1 MLHRIITRLA
11 SALLVAGLLAAPATA
26 GAKAHHKKRHVAR
39 HQVVKHKA
47 VSKSLGRSDA
57 PQLPAEP
64 APQEPSHEPE
74 PSQEP
79 QPSQDPAPV
88 PPVPA
93 PDAGNVVSFHEGV
106 LDVALGTGG
115 DVVGKVIPG
124 GTQFVCRSA
133 ATHEPVVEGC
143 NATLLT
149 PGAALH
155 EFAVNYGPQGA
166 WFQRIIIVL
175 P

>member
-26 GAKAHHKKRHVAR
+26 GAKAHHKNRHQAR
-39 HQVVKHKA
+39 HQVAKHKA
-47 VSKSLGRSDA
+47 TTKSVGRTDE
-57 PQLPAEP
+57 PQHPTEPSPP
-64 APQEPSHEPE
+64 APPHEPT
-74 PSQEP
+74 
-79 QPSQDPAPV
+79 DPAPHPDPV
-88 PPVPA
+88 PPAPA
-93 PDAGNVVSFHEGV
+93 PDAGNVVSFHEGI

-115 DVVGKVIPG
+115 HVVGKVIPG
-124 GTQFVCRSA
+124 GTQFLCRSA
-133 ATHEPVVEGC
+133 TTHEQVVEGC
-143 NATLLT
+143 NASLLT

>member
-11 SALLVAGLLAAPATA
+11 SALLVTGLLAAPATA
-26 GAKAHHKKRHVAR
+26 GAKAHHKTRHVAR
-39 HQVVKHKA
+39 HKVVKHKA
-47 VSKSLGRSDA
+47 VSKSLGRIDQ
-57 PQLPAEP
+57 PQPPTEP
-64 APQEPSHEPE
+64 TPQEASQEE

-79 QPSQDPAPV
+79 EPTPQPDPVAPAA
-88 PPVPA
+88 A
-93 PDAGNVVSFHEGV
+93 PDAGSVVSFHEGV

-115 DVVGKVIPG
+115 DVVGTVIPG
-124 GTQFVCRSA
+124 GTLFACRSA

-143 NATLLT
+143 NASLLT

-155 EFAVNYGPQGA
+155 EFAVNYGSQGA

>member
-26 GAKAHHKKRHVAR
+26 GAKAHHKKRQVAR
-39 HQVVKHKA
+39 HHVVKHKA
-47 VSKSLGRSDA
+47 ATKSLGRSDA
-57 PQLPAEP
+57 AQPPTEPTPQEPSQAPEP
-64 APQEPSHEPE
+64 APQP
-74 PSQEP
+74 
-79 QPSQDPAPV
+79 DPV
-88 PPVPA
+88 PPAPA

-106 LDVALGTGG
+106 LDVALAAGG

-124 GTQFVCRSA
+124 GTQFICRSA

-143 NATLLT
+143 DASLLT
-149 PGAALH
+149 PGAAVH

-166 WFQRIIIVL
+166 WFLRIIIVL